1 MHEMEPADHE
11 DKASE
16 RRKKEIGS
24 FRMEIAYLFFT
35 LFEKLYGK
43 SLSPHL
49 RSICPKP
56 KNPLVFPITAL
67 AFRRFD
73 QDAEVTATP
82 YMPIAK

>member
-35 LFEKLYGK
+35 IFEKTVRKITFAAPAEHLPQPQK
-43 SLSPHL
+43 SSGISDHC
-49 RSICPKP
+49 SFISS
-56 KNPLVFPITAL
+56 F
-67 AFRRFD
+67 
-73 QDAEVTATP
+73 
-82 YMPIAK
+82 